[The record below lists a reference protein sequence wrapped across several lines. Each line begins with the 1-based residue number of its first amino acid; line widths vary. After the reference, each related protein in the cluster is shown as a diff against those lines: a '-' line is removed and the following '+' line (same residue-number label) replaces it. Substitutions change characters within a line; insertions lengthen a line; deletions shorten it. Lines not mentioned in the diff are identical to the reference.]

1 MNGGRQC
8 PVNKEIKPLPSVD
21 LRLGEEWTW
30 ERGLEV
36 DNQQLNKSC

>member
-8 PVNKEIKPLPSVD
+8 HVNEEIESTPSVV

-30 ERGLEV
+30 ERGLEL
-36 DNQQLNKSC
+36 DNQQLIKSC